1 MRTAEFITPNNSDKL
16 CDIVSDTLYDYFK
29 SIDSQTNCVLET
41 LYNNKSL
48 NINGFLK
55 INKSILLQDIKNF
68 INNNSF
74 LKSICLQEPPLPLN
88 KLEMP

>member
-55 INKSILLQDIKNF
+55 INKSILLIPCCRLKRLMIVASANCDALV
-68 INNNSF
+68 NNPS
-74 LKSICLQEPPLPLN
+74 
-88 KLEMP
+88 